1 MTKMGSSFRY
11 ESSHTHR
18 GRVSIRRFLLEG
30 VFIFLRDVVRI
41 LCIFFFLF

>member
-1 MTKMGSSFRY
+1 MGSSFGY

-18 GRVSIRRFLLEG
+18 GVGIRRFLLGG

-41 LCIFFFLF
+41 LCIIFFFFLF